1 MTRPSQ
7 SPITDERIDRLA
19 RQVLAERAEDVAA
32 STVPAVAMAE
42 RIASSLRP
50 SRSGHTRV
58 LLAAALLAAL
68 LIGGALAVG
77 GQLRLPRTAPLQ
89 GVEWTG
95 PLRSDAQTVPS
106 SAPMQRVEWTG
117 PLRSDAQTVPSS
129 ARPGQDGRDAAV
141 EWVDIVAARSVGFRR
156 WELELAGNPP
166 KASTL
171 DPTQQ
176 VIEYGVVV
184 DAGGDGIADCL
195 IGINNDAPKRGD
207 YRVWVTNLT
216 TGVTVEQVGAPYGH
230 PIDFDHPDVRDLS
243 KLPSLLGRLMNPPRE
258 MRFFFLT
265 GSGPCVL
272 GAGDQRFYAWASLTE
287 SGQVTA
293 WDYAP
298 DDGWLP

>member
-32 STVPAVAMAE
+32 STLPAVAMAE

-95 PLRSDAQTVPS
+95 PLRPDAQ
-106 SAPMQRVEWTG
+106 A
-117 PLRSDAQTVPSS
+117 VPSS
-129 ARPGQDGRDAAV
+129 ARPGHDGRDAAV
-141 EWVDIVAARSVGFRR
+141 AWVDVVAARSVGFRR

-166 KASTL
+166 LASTL

-195 IGINNDAPKRGD
+195 IGINNDAPRRGG

-216 TGVTVEQVGAPYGH
+216 TGATVEQVGAPYGY
-230 PIDFDHPDVRDLS
+230 PIDFHLPDERDV
-243 KLPSLLGRLMNPPRE
+243 PPFPPRE
-258 MRFFFLT
+258 LAFFFLT

-298 DDGWLP
+298 DAGWLPWPAAGDDQ